1 MQVPFT
7 WFHNPKKSLETKKMF
22 CLAHPKN
29 DLCATKKCHWQN
41 PKTGNIHSAFTLQK
55 YWKLNQDTYIS
66 FTIKQGAGSLYYSF
80 VWYRMG
86 RVGNF
91 FLGLKK
97 RVGKYAL
104 QEGVSHFPGLGL
116 HTA

>member
-1 MQVPFT
+1 MCNEKGPVAKPQNKQHSQR
-7 WFHNPKKSLETKKMF
+7 FHSTEILETK
-22 CLAHPKN
+22 
-29 DLCATKKCHWQN
+29 
-41 PKTGNIHSAFTLQK
+41 
-55 YWKLNQDTYIS
+55 QDTYIS
-66 FTIKQGAGSLYYSF
+66 FAIKQGAGSLYCSF
-80 VWYRMG
+80 IWYRMG